1 MSLRAS
7 YFTSDVDV
15 FQALEKDP
23 DVKRRFEEAASGE
36 LQAGWDRRTNK
47 AKDDEEKIKEV
58 VEKVKERD
66 QERREREV
74 GDILRKRGD
83 GEERVGDG
91 GDGGDINKVLSRGYG
106 DVRAT

>member
-7 YFTSDVDV
+7 YFVSDVDV